1 MPMSEIKE
9 RINKVRTDFYQDP
22 LNYRLHGGE
31 SLGDLIRVR
40 LRHAV
45 HHGSVLYQCVDIV
58 RAAPALVFVR
68 G

>member
-9 RINKVRTDFYQDP
+9 RINKERTDFYQDP

-40 LRHAV
+40 WRMCGRYWTA
-45 HHGSVLYQCVDIV
+45 SDS
-58 RAAPALVFVR
+58 F
-68 G
+68 